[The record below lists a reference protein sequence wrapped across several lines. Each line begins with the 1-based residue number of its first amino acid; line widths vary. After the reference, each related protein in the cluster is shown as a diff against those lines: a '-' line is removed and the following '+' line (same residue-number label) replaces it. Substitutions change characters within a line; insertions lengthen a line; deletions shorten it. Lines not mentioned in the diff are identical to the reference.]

1 MKTHAHT
8 HDPSRLEKEAVCWH
22 VRLYGGN
29 ANGDDWMAFTR
40 WLETDPAYNAAYD
53 TVVKIWD
60 AAGELTEPASIN
72 DVETELSENVI
83 AFPLHRL
90 RTAARARPVVFG
102 GGFGAAIAATLL
114 VLSAPVFLNSEST
127 SYSTGIGEQRTITLA
142 DGSTVMLNTNTDI
155 TIRYGKKVRRVNMK
169 KGEAFFSVYHDQARP
184 FTVAVNDLKVTDV
197 GTRFDIRNDPD
208 RTQVSVTE
216 GIVDI
221 GLVMANSERPNF
233 QPKSLRLTAGDQ
245 AVYRM
250 GHDIVTHPF
259 DVEQLTAWKQGQLVF
274 ENDDLA
280 TVTAELN
287 RYFDRPV
294 ILAGADLGSLRFSGV
309 LQIHDQKRALRDLTA
324 FFSLKTKETH
334 SSVLLLHELNRNDQ

>member
-1 MKTHAHT
+1 MKTNAHT
-8 HDPSRLEKEAVCWH
+8 HDLGRLEKEAVRWH
-22 VRLYGGN
+22 VRLNGG
-29 ANGDDWMAFTR
+29 AASGEDWMAFTR

-53 TVVKIWD
+53 AVARIWD
-60 AAGELTEPASIN
+60 AAGALAEPATKQ
-72 DVETELSENVI
+72 EEAELSENVI
-83 AFPLHRL
+83 AFPFYRL
-90 RTAARARPVVFG
+90 RTAARARPIVFG
-102 GGFGAAIAATLL
+102 GGFGVAIAATLL
-114 VLSAPVFLNSEST
+114 VLAAPVFLSDQSV
-127 SYSTGIGEQRTITLA
+127 SYSTGVGEQRTIMLA
-142 DGSTVMLNTNTDI
+142 DGTSVMLNTNTDI
-155 TIRYGKKVRRVNMK
+155 TIRYGKKMRQVDMK
-169 KGEAFFSVYHDQARP
+169 RGEAFFSVHHDQARP

-197 GTRFDIRNDPD
+197 GTRFDIRNDLD

-221 GLVMANSERPNF
+221 GLVIANGEHPGL
-233 QPKSLRLTAGDQ
+233 QPKPLRLTAGDQ
-245 AVYRM
+245 AVYHM
-250 GHDIVTHPF
+250 GHDIVTNTF

-294 ILAGADLGSLRFSGV
+294 ILAEADLGNLRFSGV

-334 SSVLLLHELNRNDQ
+334 SSVLLLHKLNRNDQ

>member
-1 MKTHAHT
+1 MKTHVHT
-8 HDPSRLEKEAVCWH
+8 YDPGKLEEEAVQWH
-22 VRLYGGN
+22 VRLQGG
-29 ANGDDWMAFTR
+29 AATGDDWMAFTR

-53 TVVKIWD
+53 AVAKIWD
-60 AAGELTEPASIN
+60 AAGELADSTSFENEQKTLP
-72 DVETELSENVI
+72 ENVI
-83 AFPLHRL
+83 AFPFRRL
-90 RTAARARPVVFG
+90 RSAARARPVVFG

-114 VLSAPVFLNSEST
+114 VLVSPVFLGTQTT
-127 SYSTGIGEQRTITLA
+127 SYSTGVGEQRTVTLA

-155 TIRYGKKVRRVNMK
+155 TIQYGKNIRQVNMK
-169 KGEAFFSVYHDQARP
+169 KGEAFFSVHHDQTRP
-184 FTVAVNDLKVTDV
+184 FTVAVNDLKVTDI
-197 GTRFDIRNDPD
+197 GTRFDIRNDLD

-221 GLVMANSERPNF
+221 GLVMTNGE
-233 QPKSLRLTAGDQ
+233 QLDLDPKPVRLTAGDQ
-245 AVYRM
+245 AVYRF
-250 GHDIVTHPF
+250 GHDIETHTF

-294 ILAGADLGSLRFSGV
+294 ILADADLGNLRFSGV

-334 SSVLLLHELNRNDQ
+334 SSVLLIHNNES